1 MVRKTLEK
9 AVYDF
14 LTPTMVYRD
23 YWFYQDMCETFGK
36 EKVDKEIDRQKD
48 ILEKI
53 QRVLG

>member
-1 MVRKTLEK
+1 MVEMTLEK
-9 AVYDF
+9 AVNAL

-53 QRVLG
+53 QKEI